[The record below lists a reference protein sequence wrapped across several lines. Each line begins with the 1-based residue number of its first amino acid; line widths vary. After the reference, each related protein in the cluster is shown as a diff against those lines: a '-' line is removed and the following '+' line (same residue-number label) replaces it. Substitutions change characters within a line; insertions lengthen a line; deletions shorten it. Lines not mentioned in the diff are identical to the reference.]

1 MIKPEQNI
9 QGNYFQTLIYRQ
21 HKIVILERREAHKV
35 SPRIDLTLYRDIC
48 QFPST
53 VKGSVVS
60 AEHCGPAQ
68 IQRHGSQ
75 LKVGELLES
84 AGQGTKEEKHK
95 ESAQNS
101 VKVRRRGREG
111 SPLEFSVKH

>member
-35 SPRIDLTLYRDIC
+35 SPRIDIC

-53 VKGSVVS
+53 VQGSVVS

-68 IQRHGSQ
+68 IRRHGSQ
-75 LKVGELLES
+75 LKVGEPLES
-84 AGQGTKEEKHK
+84 AEQDTREERHK